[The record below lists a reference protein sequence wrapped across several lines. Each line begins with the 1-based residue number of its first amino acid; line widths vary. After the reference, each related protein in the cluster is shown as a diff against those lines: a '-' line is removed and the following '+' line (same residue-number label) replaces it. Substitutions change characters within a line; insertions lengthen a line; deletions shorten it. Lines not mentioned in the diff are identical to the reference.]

1 MRSQFDPSRRD
12 FTPYGFT
19 AVEWTPTLMP
29 KADHHD
35 EVELNFM
42 TEGSIT
48 YIIGGRREK
57 VMTGRM
63 FVFWAAIPH
72 QVVEIN
78 TKVPYYVMTIP
89 LSWFLQS
96 GFPSNCVQALLN
108 GIVFSDTMDDRFE
121 IDVMMFRSWI
131 KELDRNHPYMEEIVM
146 LEAKAR
152 LARLFLSSP
161 VLDTD
166 PSVEVLLSNVETGGL
181 SAIEKMACFVARH
194 YDQPLKVEDICKASG
209 LHPNYAMNLFKKGF
223 GSTLNEY
230 LTYHRLS
237 HAQRLLVSSNDK
249 IIDIAFQ
256 SGFGSL
262 SQFNVVFKNR
272 FGCSPRHYRYAH
284 MTH

>member
-1 MRSQFDPSRRD
+1 
-12 FTPYGFT
+12 
-19 AVEWTPTLMP
+19 MP

-35 EVELNFM
+35 EVELNLI

-48 YIIGGRREK
+48 YMIGGRREK
-57 VMTGRM
+57 VIAGRM

-72 QVVEIN
+72 QVVETN
-78 TKVPYYVMTIP
+78 TQVPYYVVTIP

-108 GIVFSDTMDDRFE
+108 GSVFSERTDERFE
-121 IDVMMFRSWI
+121 IDVMMFRSWVR
-131 KELDRNHPYMEEIVM
+131 ELDSNPHMEEIVV

-152 LARLFLSSP
+152 LARLFLGNTISDAEPSP
-161 VLDTD
+161 
-166 PSVEVLLSNVETGGL
+166 EVLPSTVETGGL
-181 SAIEKMACFVARH
+181 SAIEKMACYVARH

-223 GSTLNEY
+223 GTTLNEY

-249 IIDIAFQ
+249 IIDVAFQ

-262 SQFNVVFKNR
+262 SQFNSVFKSR
-272 FGCSPRHYRYAH
+272 FDCSPRQYRN
-284 MTH
+284 THQIVDVKLPSVAA